1 MKRDIPVIAHR
12 SVNHHLRLRA
22 GTGFLELWEMRD
34 VGCGGGGVAGGA

>member
-1 MKRDIPVIAHR
+1 MKRDIPVIAHC

-34 VGCGGGGVAGGA
+34 GAGGGGGAGGA